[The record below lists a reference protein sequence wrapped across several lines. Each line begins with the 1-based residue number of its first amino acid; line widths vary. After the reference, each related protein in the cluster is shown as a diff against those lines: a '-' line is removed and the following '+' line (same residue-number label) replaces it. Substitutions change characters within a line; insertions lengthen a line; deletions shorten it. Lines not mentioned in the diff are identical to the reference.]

1 MVKVGII
8 GATGYVGAELVR
20 ILLRHPNVEKI
31 LLSSVSYEGKYMHDV
46 YPNLRDQLEPKCE
59 SLLHNADYLMEHS
72 DVIFTALPHG
82 LAENYAFE
90 AKKKGQKLIDLSADF
105 RFGDDEETFVK
116 WYKNPWKQRDMHLES
131 VYGLPELNREK
142 IKSASI
148 IGNPG
153 CYVTASTL
161 GLAPALS
168 NAVVKTD
175 YIIADCKSGIT
186 GAGREPS
193 QTNNF
198 SEAGESFTAYAV
210 GAHRHQ
216 PEIARNL
223 SEIAGKDV
231 QVIFTPHL
239 VPMSRGI
246 LATLYAPLTEEF
258 ITNTSIEEREEKIRA
273 LYVECYKDEPFV
285 RVLPKGSV
293 PKTKNVRTT
302 NICDMSIH
310 LVNEGTMLQV
320 ISVIDNMV
328 KGASGQAVQ
337 NMNLMYGFEETAG
350 LDFVPM
356 AF

>member
-1 MVKVGII
+1 MITVGII

-20 ILLRHPNVEKI
+20 LLLRHPQVKKI

-46 YPNLRDQLEPKCE
+46 YPNFRDCLEPKCE

-72 DVIFTALPHG
+72 DIIFTALPHG

-105 RFGDDEETFVK
+105 RFGEDEETFVK
-116 WYKNPWKQRDMHLES
+116 WYKNPWKHTDIHLEA
-131 VYGLPELNREK
+131 VYGLPELNREQ
-142 IKSASI
+142 IKKANV

-161 GLAPALS
+161 GLAPALK
-168 NAVVKTD
+168 NAIVKTD
-175 YIIADCKSGIT
+175 YVIADCKSGIT

-198 SEAGESFTAYAV
+198 SEAGESFSAYAV

-223 SEIAGKDV
+223 TNIAGTTV
-231 QVIFTPHL
+231 NVVFTPHL
-239 VPMSRGI
+239 LPMSRGI
-246 LATLYAPLTEEF
+246 LATLYAPLTNDF
-258 ITNTSIEEREEKIRA
+258 IASTTTEEREEKIRA
-273 LYVECYKDEPFV
+273 LYEGAYKNEQFV
-285 RVLPKGSV
+285 RILPKGTV
-293 PKTKNVRTT
+293 AKTKNVRTT
-302 NICDMSIH
+302 NMCDISIH
-310 LVNEGTMLQV
+310 IVNNGTMLQI

-328 KGASGQAVQ
+328 KGASGQAIQ
-337 NMNLMYGFEETAG
+337 NMNLMYGFEESAG
-350 LDFVPM
+350 LDLVPA